1 VLRGME
7 IAVLDAAESEAAVYR
22 DENP

>member
-7 IAVLDAAESEAAVYR
+7 IALLDAAEFEAAVYR